1 MSTMFEIITLKRSEV
16 GRYTISTI
24 EDKGTQET
32 AVYKNRNKIVIVER
46 YPSRS
51 AAVAGH
57 QRWADFCQ
65 DKPKSAYDVNLRR
78 RLAL

>member
-24 EDKGTQET
+24 DDNGILET
-32 AVYKNRNKIVIVER
+32 AIYRSLKKVVVVDR
-46 YPSRS
+46 YGTTS

-57 QRWADFCQ
+57 KRWEAYCKDN
-65 DKPKSAYDVNLRR
+65 PKSAYDVTYRR

>member
-24 EDKGTQET
+24 DDNGILET
-32 AVYKNRNKIVIVER
+32 AIYRSLKKVVVVDR
-46 YPSRS
+46 YGATS

-57 QRWADFCQ
+57 KRWEAYCKDN
-65 DKPKSAYDVNLRR
+65 PKSAYDVTYRR